1 MERNKT
7 YDVLKGLLI
16 ILMVMGHTQFFG
28 HDFVFLF
35 HMGCFFIISGYFLI
49 LKRLKVR
56 KNLLII
62 LREKLKDYM
71 FLLFCIIYFL

>member
-35 HMGCFFIISGYFLI
+35 HMGCFFYNIRIF
-49 LKRLKVR
+49 
-56 KNLLII
+56 
-62 LREKLKDYM
+62 
-71 FLLFCIIYFL
+71 F